1 MNSFRIVES
10 FQIFKNQLVCL
21 LIVANFKAIE
31 PFIFGNQRSEFGIT
45 VKGAGRKAGNLL
57 DGFADADAEARQNLP
72 DLPVGVY
79 AWKGNLSIAG
89 RNIFRFFT
97 LFKNRSRY
105 RGCRAQERSR
115 FRRSQAGA
123 EPGSSTPAE

>member
-1 MNSFRIVES
+1 MLI
-10 FQIFKNQLVCL
+10 IL
-21 LIVANFKAIE
+21 LYPGSLSDQRAKGRVA
-31 PFIFGNQRSEFGIT
+31 
-45 VKGAGRKAGNLL
+45 VKRPGGEAGDLL
-57 DGFADADAEARQNLP
+57 DGLADADAEARQNLP

-97 LFKNRSRY
+97 LFKNRSRC

>member
-1 MNSFRIVES
+1 MRCATSNIFFTQVLPILTFRI
-10 FQIFKNQLVCL
+10 CL
-21 LIVANFKAIE
+21 FAD
-31 PFIFGNQRSEFGIT
+31 QRSECGVA
-45 VKGAGRKAGNLL
+45 VKGACRKAGNLL

-97 LFKNRSRY
+97 LFKNRSRC